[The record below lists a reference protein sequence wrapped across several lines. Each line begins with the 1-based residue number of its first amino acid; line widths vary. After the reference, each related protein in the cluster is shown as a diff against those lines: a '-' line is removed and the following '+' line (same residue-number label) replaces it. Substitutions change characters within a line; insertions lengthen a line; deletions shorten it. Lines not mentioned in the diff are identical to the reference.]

1 MLDKVLYV
9 NENEAVIYFETHS
22 ISVYSD
28 SGNVLDLVA
37 ILLSPFP
44 LDGGNEYNQYVTRIR
59 MSQEDTMVIDIDDV
73 A

>member
-22 ISVYSD
+22 VGVYSD
-28 SGNVLDLVA
+28 SGNVMDLVA

-44 LDGGNEYNQYVTRIR
+44 LEAGGEYDQYVAKVR
-59 MSQEDTMVIDIDDV
+59 MSQEDTMIVDINDV